1 MNIIKKRVWQ
11 TQYMHIKRQ
20 TYLFD
25 AYTILIHL
33 AKVGV
38 AGTYFAGM
46 LLCVNERRTGT
57 TRL

>member
-25 AYTILIHL
+25 AYSSYLT
-33 AKVGV
+33 KVGV
-38 AGTYFAGM
+38 AGA
-46 LLCVNERRTGT
+46 LLVCAVVYGEPERQGCKK
-57 TRL
+57 